1 MGSRLKKRGIAL
13 VTVLVMTMILLVLT
27 VAFLFYAER
36 GYRFAGMQER
46 QNQAYFLAVA
56 GLEYYRA
63 RPEEF
68 VKEKT
73 IRRSVPKLSKTNFF
87 EVTVEENGTIT
98 STGTLLSPLSGLS
111 ETTPIE
117 RTIVVPEGNIE
128 KMYDTS
134 QDL

>member
-1 MGSRLKKRGIAL
+1 MGYRLKQRGIAL
-13 VTVLVMTMILLVLT
+13 VTVLVLTVILLVLT
-27 VAFLFYAER
+27 IAFLFYAER
-36 GYRFAGMQER
+36 GYRFAGLQER

-68 VKEKT
+68 VNTRVIKRPLP
-73 IRRSVPKLSKTNFF
+73 IDSTNSFF
-87 EVTVEENGTIT
+87 EVTLEED
-98 STGTLLSPLSGLS
+98 GTLVSKGILVSPLSGLS
-111 ETTPIE
+111 ESTTIE

-128 KMYDTS
+128 RMYDRS